1 MASAPN
7 QIRVSTQPHGD
18 VRVIRVEG
26 NVSTDAEAPLGNAYE
41 AICASGVQHIVL
53 SFREGDYIDSAGIA
67 LIIHL
72 AAEARERG
80 QILRIAQPSRHF
92 RRVFTDIIGLNEYVD
107 IFGSE
112 EEALRDFGPRMA
124 LGAS

>member
-1 MASAPN
+1 MS
-7 QIRVSTQPHGD
+7 QIRVSTHIHGA
-18 VRVIRVEG
+18 VTVIRMEG
-26 NVSTDAEAPLGNAYE
+26 NVSTDAEASLGNAYE
-41 AICASGVQHIVL
+41 SICASGVQHIVL

-112 EEALRDFGPRMA
+112 EEALRDFGPHT
-124 LGAS
+124 ASGSS